1 MGDLHKLYYKIGE
14 VARIVEVEPHVLR
27 YWEQSFRAIRPHKS
41 PKGHRVYTKA
51 NVELLLRIK
60 ELVHGRKFTIAGA
73 KKVLRD
79 GAADLTDLTE
89 PPSPSS
95 PAGSAS
101 QPGPSPKPHEGAPPT
116 SLAGP
121 LAAQPAAHP
130 TFDRGPLLA
139 MLQAIRGEA
148 RAMLEDAARFEE
160 RLRQA

>member
-60 ELVHGRKFTIAGA
+60 ELVHDRKFTIAGA

-79 GAADLTDLTE
+79 GAADLPDLTE
-89 PPSPSS
+89 PSLPSS
-95 PAGSAS
+95 PAAS
-101 QPGPSPKPHEGAPPT
+101 SSQAASDPNEGAAPT
-116 SLAGP
+116 SQSGP
-121 LAAQPAAHP
+121 LASPAAQP
-130 TFDRGPLLA
+130 TLDRGPLLA

-148 RAMLEDAARFEE
+148 RAMLEVAARFEE